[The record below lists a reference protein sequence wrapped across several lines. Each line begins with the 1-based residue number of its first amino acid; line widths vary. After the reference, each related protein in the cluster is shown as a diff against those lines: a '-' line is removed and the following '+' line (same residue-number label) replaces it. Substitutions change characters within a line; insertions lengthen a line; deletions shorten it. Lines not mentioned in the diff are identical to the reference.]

1 MSATPDIGTLKQQW
15 YELKTAQP
23 RLRARDAAKK
33 LNISEAQLVA
43 LSCGSDATRLR
54 PEWAQ
59 IIERIPGLGRVMA
72 LTRNESAV
80 HEKKGIYE
88 NISSTPAFG
97 LVVGED
103 IDLRLFWTSW
113 HSAFA
118 VRSETARGPLDSIQ
132 FFDSYGTAI
141 HKIYLTAESNREA
154 YLQIIHDFIHDDQS
168 PEEIVQ
174 QEPAYSEPS
183 LPEGF
188 DSEAFR
194 AEWAALRDTHDFFP
208 LLRKFKLE
216 RRQSF
221 VEAGTKYAYQVATT
235 SVRTILNGAAATG
248 LEIMV
253 FVGNRGALQIYTG
266 RVKHLLPMEEWFNI
280 MDPGFNLHLRET
292 DIHEVWV
299 VRKPTDDGIVT
310 SLELLDNKGN
320 LIAMLFGKRKPGIP
334 ELTQWREAIHLLR
347 PLGEQQPASESV

>member
-1 MSATPDIGTLKQQW
+1 MSATPDIETLRQQW
-15 YELKTAQP
+15 LDLRSALP

-59 IIERIPGLGRVMA
+59 LIERIPGLGHVMA

-80 HEKKGIYE
+80 HEKKGVYE
-88 NISSTPAFG
+88 NISSTPIHG

-103 IDLRLFWTSW
+103 IDLRLFWHSW

-132 FFDSYGTAI
+132 FFDTYGTAI
-141 HKIYLTAESNREA
+141 HKIYLTSDSDREA
-154 YLQIIHDFIHDDQS
+154 YLQLVGDFIHDDQS
-168 PEEIVQ
+168 PEHSVQ
-174 QEPAYSEPS
+174 PEPEHAETS
-183 LPEGF
+183 LPENF
-188 DSEAFR
+188 DGEAFR
-194 AEWAALRDTHDFFP
+194 AAWTALRDTHDFFP

-216 RRQSF
+216 RRQAF
-221 VEAGTKYAYQVATT
+221 VEAGSEYAYQVATT

-253 FVGNRGALQIYTG
+253 FVGNRGAIQIHTG
-266 RVKHLLPMEEWFNI
+266 HIKHLLPMEEWFNI

-292 DIHEVWV
+292 DVHEVWV

-310 SLELLDNKGN
+310 SLELLDSKGDV
-320 LIAMLFGKRKPGIP
+320 IAMLFGKRKPGSP
-334 ELTQWREAIHLLR
+334 ELGEWREAIHLLR
-347 PLGEQQPASESV
+347 PLGEHQSAAVPA